1 MVHCVHFRDSLY
13 VFMLIYSLPWL
24 RYIPQ
29 RVSMDTTQMQI
40 FNLRLPLERLVW
52 LKTRAK
58 ANHRSV
64 TAELN
69 HIIDTLQQEESKAVQ
84 QTAQVSVPIYRKF

>member
-1 MVHCVHFRDSLY
+1 MIKLH
-13 VFMLIYSLPWL
+13 
-24 RYIPQ
+24 PQ
-29 RVSMDTTQMQI
+29 RISMDTTQMQI
-40 FNLRLPLERLVW
+40 FNLRLPLDRLAW

-69 HIIDTLQQEESKAVQ
+69 HIIDTLQQEENKAVQ
-84 QTAQVSVPIYRKF
+84 PPTQASVPVYRKF

>member
-1 MVHCVHFRDSLY
+1 MIKLH
-13 VFMLIYSLPWL
+13 
-24 RYIPQ
+24 PQ
-29 RVSMDTTQMQI
+29 RISMDTTQMQI
-40 FNLRLPLERLVW
+40 FNLRLPLDRLAW

-69 HIIDTLQQEESKAVQ
+69 HIIDTLQQEENKAVQ
-84 QTAQVSVPIYRKF
+84 PPAQASVPVYRKF

>member
-1 MVHCVHFRDSLY
+1 
-13 VFMLIYSLPWL
+13 
-24 RYIPQ
+24 
-29 RVSMDTTQMQI
+29 MDTTQMQI
-40 FNLRLPLERLVW
+40 FNLRLPLERLAW

-69 HIIDTLQQEESKAVQ
+69 HIIDTLQQEEDKVVLQPIQMAVP
-84 QTAQVSVPIYRKF
+84 AYRKF

>member
-1 MVHCVHFRDSLY
+1 
-13 VFMLIYSLPWL
+13 
-24 RYIPQ
+24 
-29 RVSMDTTQMQI
+29 MDTTQMQI
-40 FNLRLPLERLVW
+40 FNLRLPLDRLAW

-69 HIIDTLQQEESKAVQ
+69 HIIDTLQQEENKTVQ
-84 QTAQVSVPIYRKF
+84 APAQASIPVYRKF

>member
-1 MVHCVHFRDSLY
+1 
-13 VFMLIYSLPWL
+13 
-24 RYIPQ
+24 
-29 RVSMDTTQMQI
+29 MDTTQMQI
-40 FNLRLPLERLVW
+40 FNLRLPLERLAW

-69 HIIDTLQQEESKAVQ
+69 HIIDTLQQEENKTVQ
-84 QTAQVSVPIYRKF
+84 QPTQMSVLGYRKF

>member
-1 MVHCVHFRDSLY
+1 
-13 VFMLIYSLPWL
+13 
-24 RYIPQ
+24 
-29 RVSMDTTQMQI
+29 MDTTQMQI
-40 FNLRLPLERLVW
+40 FNLRLPLDRLAW

-69 HIIDTLQQEESKAVQ
+69 HIIDTLQQEENKTVQ
-84 QTAQVSVPIYRKF
+84 QPTQMSVLGYRKF

>member
-1 MVHCVHFRDSLY
+1 MDS
-13 VFMLIYSLPWL
+13 
-24 RYIPQ
+24 
-29 RVSMDTTQMQI
+29 TQMQI
-40 FNLRLPLERLVW
+40 FNLRLPLERLAW

-69 HIIDTLQQEESKAVQ
+69 HIIDTLQQEEDKAVLQ
-84 QTAQVSVPIYRKF
+84 PIQMAVPAYRKF

>member
-1 MVHCVHFRDSLY
+1 
-13 VFMLIYSLPWL
+13 
-24 RYIPQ
+24 
-29 RVSMDTTQMQI
+29 MDTTQMQI
-40 FNLRLPLERLVW
+40 FNLRLPLDRLAW

-69 HIIDTLQQEESKAVQ
+69 HIIDTLQQEENKAVQ
-84 QTAQVSVPIYRKF
+84 QPAQVAVPVYRKF

>member
-1 MVHCVHFRDSLY
+1 
-13 VFMLIYSLPWL
+13 
-24 RYIPQ
+24 
-29 RVSMDTTQMQI
+29 MDTTQMQI
-40 FNLRLPLERLVW
+40 FNLRLPLDRLAW

-69 HIIDTLQQEESKAVQ
+69 HIIDTLQQEENKAVQ
-84 QTAQVSVPIYRKF
+84 PPTQASIPVYRKF